1 MSVLFFTFILLNQG
15 AMKRVLLLLSALFF
29 FLIACSVSQ
38 DKKSFNNKPKLE
50 SDTIRISNEE
60 IEYEVLIID
69 IGFQSWF
76 NSYAKPRNYYS
87 QSYLE
92 SRNRIWILE
101 WNRRAMLPLQYNP
114 NLYEMTINYQTGIDY
129 GFEVN
134 YMIYNY
140 LVYFQLTNKQQLG
153 GFVPRI

>member
-1 MSVLFFTFILLNQG
+1 MKSIVVLFFTIFSVLMACNSSKNQ
-15 AMKRVLLLLSALFF
+15 KTFE
-29 FLIACSVSQ
+29 
-38 DKKSFNNKPKLE
+38 DKPKLE

-60 IEYEVLIID
+60 IEYDVIIID
-69 IGFQSWF
+69 GGFTSWF
-76 NSYAKPRNYYS
+76 NSYARPINYYT

-92 SRNRIWILE
+92 ARNRIWVLE
-101 WNRRAMLPLQYNP
+101 WNRRAMLPSQYNP